1 MILAATGLQRERR
14 IVAGPDVEAVAGG
27 GDHARLEAVLDRLA
41 TGANG
46 IISIGIAGALAPGL
60 RPGSWIVANAVFDD
74 GEPVPTDPAWTGR
87 LAARLP
93 GAARGLLLGANA
105 MVAEATQKAALHR
118 TTGAVAVD
126 MESHIV
132 ARVARRHR
140 LPFAA
145 VRVISD
151 AAHRTLPLAARVG
164 MKSDGR
170 MDLPAVLRS
179 LLANPGQLLDLIRT
193 GLEAERAFRA
203 LLRGYRRL
211 GPRLAGPDLAEPLL
225 DMA

>member
-14 IVAGPDVEAVAGG
+14 MVAGLGVEAVAGG

-41 TGANG
+41 TGAHG
-46 IISIGIAGALAPGL
+46 IISIGIAGGLAPGL
-60 RPGSWIVANAVFDD
+60 QPGQWVVADAVLVDD
-74 GEPVPTDPAWTGR
+74 VSVPTDLPWTGR

-93 GAARGLLLGANA
+93 EATRGLVLGANA
-105 MVAEATQKAALHR
+105 MVAEATKKGALHR
-118 TTGAVAVD
+118 ATGALAVD
-126 MESHIV
+126 MESHVV
-132 ARVARRHR
+132 ARVAQRHC
-140 LPFAA
+140 LPFAVA
-145 VRVISD
+145 RVVSD
-151 AAHRTLPLAARVG
+151 AAQRSLPPAARVG

-179 LLANPGQLLDLIRT
+179 LLANPGQLAALIRT
-193 GLEAERAFRA
+193 GFEAERGFRA

-211 GPRLAGPDLAEPLL
+211 GPGLGGPDLDESLL

>member
-14 IVAGPDVEAVAGG
+14 IVAGPDIEAIASG
-27 GDHARLEAVLDRLA
+27 GDPARLEAALDRLA
-41 TGANG
+41 GTASG
-46 IISIGIAGALAPGL
+46 IISIGIAGALAAGL
-60 RPGSWIVANAVFDD
+60 PVGQWVVADAVLVD
-74 GEPVPTDPAWTGR
+74 GESLPTDPAWTSR

-93 GAARGLLLGANA
+93 EAARGVLLGVNA
-105 MVAEATQKAALHR
+105 MVAEATQKASLHS

-145 VRVISD
+145 ARVISD
-151 AAHRTLPLAARVG
+151 TAHHNLPPAARVG
-164 MKSDGR
+164 MKSDGG

-179 LLANPGQLLDLIRT
+179 LLAKPGQLPALIRT
-193 GLEAERAFRA
+193 GLEAERGFRA
-203 LLRGYRRL
+203 LLRGHRRL
-211 GPRLAGPDLAEPLL
+211 GPRLGGPDLA
-225 DMA
+225 

>member
-14 IVAGPDVEAVAGG
+14 IVAGPDIEAIASG
-27 GDHARLEAVLDRLA
+27 GDPVRLEAVLDGLA
-41 TGANG
+41 GSASG
-46 IISIGIAGALAPGL
+46 VISIGIAGALAVGL
-60 RPGSWIVANAVFDD
+60 PVGQWVVADAVLVD
-74 GEPVPTDPAWTGR
+74 GESLPTDPAWTSR

-93 GAARGLLLGANA
+93 EAARGVLLGVNA
-105 MVAEATQKAALHR
+105 MVADATQKASLHS

-145 VRVISD
+145 ARVISD
-151 AAHRTLPLAARVG
+151 AAHHNLPPAVLVG
-164 MKSDGR
+164 MKSDGG

-179 LLANPGQLLDLIRT
+179 LLANPGQLPVLIRT
-193 GLEAERAFRA
+193 GLEAERGFRA
-203 LLRGYRRL
+203 LLRGHRRL
-211 GPRLAGPDLAEPLL
+211 GPRLGGPDLG
-225 DMA
+225 